1 MDTSFEAKIVSLL
14 SQRRTAQGLAA
25 TVTCEEAEQEV
36 LQEREVSRPGESNS
50 GAVIQPVSETIG
62 FVLQQ
67 PAKTRER
74 CRQAARRLAAR
85 GEILIT
91 KDGKVVDPSFA
102 KGVMEVKL
110 PG

>member
-1 MDTSFEAKIVSLL
+1 M
-14 SQRRTAQGLAA
+14 
-25 TVTCEEAEQEV
+25 TCEEAEQEV
-36 LQEREVSRPGESNS
+36 LQERGVSQPGERNS
-50 GAVIQPVSETIG
+50 GADVQPLSKTIG

-91 KDGKVVDPSFA
+91 QDGKVVDPSFA
-102 KGVMEVKL
+102 KGVMELKL